1 MALGGRGYG
10 RPGLG
15 DPDRLGVAG
24 QRTLFPGI
32 VLFMTRRVVITGIG
46 VICPLGMTSQE
57 IWQHLSEG
65 TSGVR
70 ALSLVPQDAFPMS
83 FGAEA
88 WGFTGAIEDF
98 GPLDKGLAR
107 TIRKNLKVMCR
118 EMQLGIAAAQRA
130 LADSRLDLDQV
141 DRDRIGCVYGTDYML
156 TVPQEFTAGIR
167 NCLTAEGRFDFS
179 LWAERGLPAV
189 EPLWLLKYLP
199 NLPASHVSIFN
210 DLRGPNNSLT
220 MREPASN
227 LAVAEA
233 CHTIVR
239 GHADIMLA
247 GATGTKIH
255 PARTIHVVTQ
265 EEIATGDGD
274 PARFSRPFDLHR
286 RGAVLGEGAAA
297 LVLEERERALARGA
311 TIWGEVIG
319 YASGAVS
326 DRRAN
331 GAYRRAVEQVLR
343 RALARAGVGP
353 SQVGHV
359 HAHGLSTRRSDAEE
373 AQAIAAVFAD
383 RPEPVPVVAAKSYFG
398 NLGAAGG
405 LVELITSLMALQQ
418 GRLFPTLNYETPDP
432 ECPIRVVGEEAA
444 PPGDVLVNVNFS
456 PQGQASAV
464 VVRRP
469 A

>member
-1 MALGGRGYG
+1 MN
-10 RPGLG
+10 
-15 DPDRLGVAG
+15 
-24 QRTLFPGI
+24 
-32 VLFMTRRVVITGIG
+32 RRVVITGIG
-46 VICPLGMTSQE
+46 VICPLGMTPQE
-57 IWQHLSEG
+57 IWQHVSEG
-65 TSGVR
+65 RSGVR
-70 ALSLVPQDAFPMS
+70 ELSLVPADAFPMS

-88 WGFTGAIEDF
+88 RGFTGAIEDF
-98 GPLDKGLAR
+98 GPLDKSLAR

-130 LADSRLDLDQV
+130 LADSGLVLDQL

-156 TVPQEFTAGIR
+156 TMPQEFTAGIR
-167 NCLTAEGRFDFS
+167 NCLTPAGQFDFS

-199 NLPASHVSIFN
+199 NLPASHISIFN

-233 CHTIVR
+233 FQTIVR

-247 GATGTKIH
+247 GATGTKLH

-274 PARFSRPFDLHR
+274 PTRFSRPFDADR

-297 LVLEERERALARGA
+297 LVLEERQRALDRGA
-311 TIWGEVIG
+311 TIWGEVRG
-319 YASGAVS
+319 AASGAVS

-331 GAYRRAVEQVLR
+331 GCYRTAVERVLR
-343 RALARAGVGP
+343 RALSRAGVAP

-383 RPEPVPVVAAKSYFG
+383 RPQPVPVVAAKSYFG
-398 NLGAAGG
+398 NLGAASG
-405 LVELITSLMALQQ
+405 LVELITSLLAMRQ
-418 GRLFPTLNYETPDP
+418 GRLFRTLNYETPDP
-432 ECPIRVVGEEAA
+432 ECPICVVTDQST
-444 PPGDVLVNVNFS
+444 PPGEVLVNVNFS
-456 PQGQASAV
+456 PQGQTSALV
-464 VVRRP
+464 VQRH
-469 A
+469 AAA

>member
-1 MALGGRGYG
+1 MN
-10 RPGLG
+10 
-15 DPDRLGVAG
+15 
-24 QRTLFPGI
+24 
-32 VLFMTRRVVITGIG
+32 RRVVITGIG
-46 VICPLGMTSQE
+46 VICPLGMTPAE
-57 IWQHLSEG
+57 LWQHLAGG

-70 ALSLVPQDAFPMS
+70 ELTLVPPEAFPMG

-88 WGFTGAIEDF
+88 RGFTGAIEDF

-130 LADSRLDLDQV
+130 LADSGLVLEQL
-141 DRDRIGCVYGTDYML
+141 DRDRVGCVYGTDYML
-156 TVPQEFTAGIR
+156 TMPQEFTAGIR
-167 NCLTAEGRFDFS
+167 NCLTPSGRFDFS

-199 NLPASHVSIFN
+199 NLPASHISIFN

-233 CHTIVR
+233 FQTILR

-247 GATGTKIH
+247 GATGTKLH

-265 EEIATGDGD
+265 EEIATGDGE
-274 PARFSRPFDLHR
+274 PARFSRPFDRHR

-311 TIWGEVIG
+311 RIWGEVLG
-319 YASGAVS
+319 AASTAVS
-326 DRRAN
+326 DQRAQ
-331 GAYRRAVEQVLR
+331 GQYRAAVELVLR
-343 RALARAGVGP
+343 RALTRAGVGP
-353 SQVGHV
+353 AQVGHL
-359 HAHGLSTRRSDAEE
+359 HAHGLSARRSDAEE

-398 NLGAAGG
+398 NLGAASG
-405 LVELITSLMALQQ
+405 LVELVASLLALQQ
-418 GRLFPTLNYETPDP
+418 GRLFRTLNYETPDP
-432 ECPIRVVGEEAA
+432 ECPVRVVTEEQT
-444 PPGDVLVNVNFS
+444 PPGDVLVNLNFS

-464 VVRRP
+464 VIGRH
-469 A
+469 AA

>member
-1 MALGGRGYG
+1 
-10 RPGLG
+10 
-15 DPDRLGVAG
+15 
-24 QRTLFPGI
+24 
-32 VLFMTRRVVITGIG
+32 MTRRVVITGIG
-46 VICPLGMTSQE
+46 VICPLGMTPQE
-57 IWQHLSEG
+57 VWEQLSAG

-70 ALSLVPQDAFPMS
+70 ALSLVPADAFPMS

-98 GPLDKGLAR
+98 GPLDKTLAR

-130 LADSRLDLDQV
+130 LADSRLDLEQL

-167 NCLTAEGRFDFS
+167 NCLTPEGRFDFS

-199 NLPASHVSIFN
+199 NLPASHISIFN

-233 CHTIVR
+233 YQTIVR
-239 GHADIMLA
+239 GHADVMLA

-265 EEIATGDGD
+265 EEIATGEGD
-274 PARFSRPFDLHR
+274 PASFSRPFDQHR

-297 LVLEERERALARGA
+297 LVLEERERALARDA
-311 TIWGEVIG
+311 TLWGEVIG
-319 YASGAVS
+319 HASGAVS
-326 DRRAN
+326 DGRAN
-331 GAYRRAVEQVLR
+331 GCYRSAVEKVLR
-343 RALARAGVGP
+343 RALARAGIAP
-353 SQVGHV
+353 WQVGHV

-383 RPEPVPVVAAKSYFG
+383 RPQPVPVVAAKSYFG

-405 LVELITSLMALQQ
+405 LVELIASLLAMQQ
-418 GRLFPTLNYETPDP
+418 GRLFRTLNYEVPDP
-432 ECPIRVVGEEAA
+432 ECPVRVVADEDT
-444 PPGDVLVNVNFS
+444 PPGDVLVNLSFS
-456 PQGQASAV
+456 PQGQTSAV

-469 A
+469 TAG